1 VYAFGDFNPKQFRF
15 GDRVKGTPPME
26 KKSTPEEVS
35 SMTAYDALEDWARI
49 RVQKYIQDLLEE
61 EVTTFLGRR
70 KSVRVLDGDT
80 GGHRNGYGKPR
91 RFAMMSG
98 TVHVRRPRVRNSEER
113 FESRILPL
121 FHRKSKQLG
130 QMLPELYLHGL
141 AQGDFELALRGLLGD
156 GAPLSKASIQRL
168 KAKWQ
173 TEYEAWKSENLS
185 ETEIVYMWADG
196 LYVKA
201 GIADQKAALLVIVGV
216 RTDGR
221 KALLACESGIRE
233 SKESWRAILRD
244 LVSRGLKL
252 PKVAV
257 ADGHLGI
264 WSALGELHPEGRE
277 QRCWNH
283 KLMNVLDALPK
294 SEQPVAREL
303 LRDMHFAQSRTEC
316 EKKRDQFAARYKKNQ
331 TKAVDTLH
339 RDWDR
344 MITFFDFPKEHWVH
358 LRTTNI
364 VESPFSAI
372 RLRTDAARRHKRVEN
387 ATGLIWKLLKVAE
400 KRWRTFKGFP
410 LLQDVYDGKPFV
422 DGRLVIKKSDSVKVV
437 AA

>member
-1 VYAFGDFNPKQFRF
+1 
-15 GDRVKGTPPME
+15 
-26 KKSTPEEVS
+26 
-35 SMTAYDALEDWARI
+35 
-49 RVQKYIQDLLEE
+49 
-61 EVTTFLGRR
+61 
-70 KSVRVLDGDT
+70 
-80 GGHRNGYGKPR
+80 
-91 RFAMMSG
+91 
-98 TVHVRRPRVRNSEER
+98 
-113 FESRILPL
+113 
-121 FHRKSKQLG
+121 
-130 QMLPELYLHGL
+130 
-141 AQGDFELALRGLLGD
+141 LALRELLGD

-173 TEYEAWKSENLS
+173 TEYEAWQVENLS

-201 GIADQKAALLVIVGV
+201 GIADHKAALLVIVGV

-221 KALLACESGIRE
+221 KMLLACESGVRE
-233 SKESWRAILRD
+233 SKESWKAILRD
-244 LVSRGLKL
+244 LTSRGLKL
-252 PKVAV
+252 PKVTV

-283 KLMNVLDALPK
+283 KLLNVLDALPK
-294 SEQPVAREL
+294 SDQPVAREL
-303 LRDMHFAQSRTEC
+303 LRGMHFAQSRAEC
-316 EKKRDQFAARYKKNQ
+316 EKKRDQFRARYKKDQ
-331 TKAVDTLH
+331 QKAVETLE

-344 MITFFDFPKEHWVH
+344 MTTFFDFPKEHWVH

-387 ATGLIWKLLKVAE
+387 ATGLIWKLLMVAE
-400 KRWRTFKGFP
+400 KRWRSFKGFP
-410 LLQDVYDGKPFV
+410 LLNDVYSGKSFI
-422 DGRLVIKKSDSVKVV
+422 DGRVVSKKSDNVKAI

>member
-1 VYAFGDFNPKQFRF
+1 
-15 GDRVKGTPPME
+15 ME
-26 KKSTPEEVS
+26 KKNTRQEAA
-35 SMTAYDALEDWARI
+35 SMTPYDALEDWARI
-49 RVQKYIQDLLEE
+49 RVQEYIQDLLEE
-61 EVTTFLGRR
+61 EVTDFLGRR
-70 KSVRVLDGDT
+70 KSERLTEDLPV
-80 GGHRNGYGKPR
+80 GHRNGYGKTR

-98 TVHVRRPRVRNSEER
+98 TVQIRRPRVRNSEEK
-113 FESRILPL
+113 FESKILPL
-121 FHRKSKQLG
+121 FHRKSKQVG

-141 AQGDFELALRGLLGD
+141 AKGDFELALRGLLGD

-173 TEYEAWKSENLS
+173 TEYEAWHIEDLTG
-185 ETEIVYMWADG
+185 TEIVYMWADG

-201 GIADQKAALLVIVGV
+201 GIADHKAALLVIVGA

-221 KALLACESGIRE
+221 KVLLACESGVRE
-233 SKESWRAILRD
+233 SKESWKAILRD
-244 LVSRGLKL
+244 RTSRGLKL
-252 PKVAV
+252 PKATV

-264 WSALGELHPEGRE
+264 WSALGELHAEGRE

-283 KLMNVLDALPK
+283 KILNVLDALPK
-294 SEQPVAREL
+294 SEQLVAKEL
-303 LRDMHFAQSRTEC
+303 LRDMQFAQSRAEC
-316 EKKRDQFAARYKKNQ
+316 EKKRDQFTARYKKTQ
-331 TKAVDTLH
+331 PKAVDTLN

-344 MITFFDFPKEHWVH
+344 MVTFFDFPKEHWVH

-387 ATGLIWKLLKVAE
+387 ATGLIWKLLMVAE
-400 KRWRTFKGFP
+400 KQWRTLKGFS
-410 LLQDVYDGKPFV
+410 LLKEVYDGKLFV
-422 DGRLVIKKSDSVKVV
+422 DGRPVSKKSDNVKAI

>member
-1 VYAFGDFNPKQFRF
+1 
-15 GDRVKGTPPME
+15 ME
-26 KKSTPEEVS
+26 KKNTPQEAA
-35 SMTAYDALEDWARI
+35 SMTAYEALEDWARI
-49 RVQKYIQDLLEE
+49 RVQEYIQELLEE
-61 EVTTFLGRR
+61 EVTVFLGRR
-70 KSVRVLDGDT
+70 KSARAIDGASA
-80 GGHRNGYGKPR
+80 GRRNGYGKLR

-98 TVHVRRPRVRNSEER
+98 TVQVRRPRVRNSDEH
-113 FESRILPL
+113 FESKILPL

-141 AQGDFELALRGLLGD
+141 AKGDFELALRGLLGD

-173 TEYEAWKSENLS
+173 AEYEAWHVEDLR
-185 ETEIVYMWADG
+185 ETEVVYMWADG

-221 KALLACESGIRE
+221 KMLLACESGARE
-233 SKESWRAILRD
+233 SKESWKAILRD
-244 LVSRGLKL
+244 LTSRGLKL
-252 PKVAV
+252 PKVTV

-264 WSALGELHPEGRE
+264 WSALGEIHPEGRE

-283 KLMNVLDALPK
+283 KLINVLDALPK
-294 SEQPVAREL
+294 SEQPVAKEL
-303 LRDMHFAQSRTEC
+303 LRDMHFAKSRAEC
-316 EKKRDQFAARYKKNQ
+316 EKKRDQFKARYKKHQ
-331 TKAVDTLH
+331 QKAVDTLD

-344 MITFFDFPKEHWVH
+344 MTTFFDFPKEHWVH

-372 RLRTDAARRHKRVEN
+372 RLRTDAARRHRRVEN
-387 ATGLIWKLLKVAE
+387 ATGLIWKLLMVAE
-400 KRWRTFKGFP
+400 KQWRSFKGFP
-410 LLQDVYDGKPFV
+410 LLKDVYSGKLFV
-422 DGRLVIKKSDSVKVV
+422 DGRLVSKKSDSVKAI